1 MTKREN
7 VSSRE
12 KEQTIA
18 LSAVFQAAE
27 LVAVLAKTGKVDYAS
42 LQPLLESLLM
52 VNAAST
58 EDIYGGQWDCSSNL
72 ALGRR
77 ITKQALGKERSSV
90 NPDTLRYA
98 LSLIHLENK
107 LSKAPEM
114 LSLIGQKIGQI
125 EQKKAHYDS
134 VLHENMLASIS
145 GMYQDT
151 LSKLSFRIQVH
162 GDSRFLQQ
170 PHVANQVRAILMS
183 GIRAAML
190 WRQLGG
196 KRWHLIFKRKAL
208 LTALESRS

>member
-1 MTKREN
+1 M
-7 VSSRE
+7 SSRE
-12 KEQTIA
+12 KEQSIA

-27 LVAVLAKTGKVDYAS
+27 LVSILAKTGQVDKDS
-42 LQPLLESLLM
+42 LAPMLNSILT
-52 VNAAST
+52 VNASST
-58 EDIYGGQWDCSSNL
+58 EDIYGGQWDCQTHL
-72 ALGRR
+72 ALGRKVSR
-77 ITKQALGKERSSV
+77 KALGKERSSV

-107 LSKAPEM
+107 LSKAPDM

-134 VLHENMLASIS
+134 VLHENMIASIS

-151 LSKLSFRIQVH
+151 LSKLPFRIQVH

-170 PHVANQVRAILMS
+170 PQVANQVRAILMS

-196 KRWHLIFKRKAL
+196 KRWHLVFKRKAL
-208 LTALESRS
+208 LQALDARP

>member
-1 MTKREN
+1 M
-7 VSSRE
+7 SSRE

-27 LVAVLAKTGKVDYAS
+27 LVAVLAKTGKVDNAS

-183 GIRAAML
+183 GIRAVML

>member
-1 MTKREN
+1 

-18 LSAVFQAAE
+18 LSAIFQAAE
-27 LVAVLAKTGKVDYAS
+27 LVSILAKTGQVDNAS

-58 EDIYGGQWDCSSNL
+58 EDIYGGQWDCSTNL
-72 ALGRR
+72 ALGRKISR
-77 ITKQALGKERSSV
+77 QALGKERSSV

-107 LSKAPEM
+107 LAKTPEM
-114 LSLIGQKIGQI
+114 LSTIGQKIAQI
-125 EQKKAHYDS
+125 EQKKAHYES

-170 PHVANQVRAILMS
+170 PQVANQVRAILMS

-208 LTALESRS
+208 LNALESRH

>member
-1 MTKREN
+1 M
-7 VSSRE
+7 SSRE

-27 LVAVLAKTGKVDYAS
+27 LVAVLAKTGKVDNTS

-196 KRWHLIFKRKAL
+196 KRWHLIFKRKGL
-208 LTALESRS
+208 LNAVESRR

>member
-1 MTKREN
+1 M
-7 VSSRE
+7 SSRE

-27 LVAVLAKTGKVDYAS
+27 LVAVLAKTGKVDNAS

>member
-1 MTKREN
+1 M
-7 VSSRE
+7 SSRE

-27 LVAVLAKTGKVDYAS
+27 LVSILAKTGQVDNAS
-42 LQPLLESLLM
+42 LQPMLDSILM

-58 EDIYGGQWDCSSNL
+58 EDVYGGQWDCQSNL
-72 ALGRR
+72 ALGRKISR
-77 ITKQALGKERSSV
+77 QALGKERSSV

-98 LSLIHLENK
+98 LSLIHLEHK
-107 LSKAPEM
+107 LSKAPDM
-114 LSLIGQKIGQI
+114 LSVIGQKIAQI

-151 LSKLSFRIQVH
+151 LSKLPFRIQVH

-170 PHVANQVRAILMS
+170 PQVANQVRAILMS

-208 LTALESRS
+208 LNALESRS

>member
-1 MTKREN
+1 M
-7 VSSRE
+7 SRE

-27 LVAVLAKTGKVDYAS
+27 LVSILAKTGKVDNES
-42 LQPLLESLLM
+42 LKPLLDSILM
-52 VNAAST
+52 LNAAST
-58 EDIYGGQWDCSSNL
+58 EDIYGGQWDCRSNL

-77 ITKQALGKERSSV
+77 IAQQALGKERSSV

-107 LSKAPEM
+107 LSKTPEM
-114 LSLIGQKIGQI
+114 LSQIGQSIINI
-125 EQKKAHYDS
+125 EQKKAHYES
-134 VLHENMLASIS
+134 VLHDNMLASIS

-151 LSKLSFRIQVH
+151 LSKLPFRIQVH

-170 PHVANQVRAILMS
+170 PQISNQVRAILMA

-208 LTALESRS
+208 LSALEARH

>member
-1 MTKREN
+1 M
-7 VSSRE
+7 SSRE
-12 KEQTIA
+12 KEQSIA

-27 LVAVLAKTGKVDYAS
+27 LVAILAKTGKVDNTA
-42 LQPLLESLLM
+42 LQPMIDSVLLI
-52 VNAAST
+52 NASST
-58 EDIYGGQWDCSSNL
+58 EDIYGGQWDYQSNL
-72 ALGRR
+72 SLGRNVA
-77 ITKQALGKERSSV
+77 KKALGKERSSV

-98 LSLIHLENK
+98 LSLVHLENK
-107 LSKAPEM
+107 LAKTPQM
-114 LSLIGQKIGQI
+114 LSTIGQKISQI

-134 VLHENMLASIS
+134 VLHENIIASIS

-151 LSKLSFRIQVH
+151 LSTLPFRIQVQ

-170 PHVANQVRAILMS
+170 PYIANQVRAILMS

-208 LTALESRS
+208 LSALESRS

>member
-1 MTKREN
+1 M
-7 VSSRE
+7 SSRE

-18 LSAVFQAAE
+18 LSAIFQAAE
-27 LVAVLAKTGKVDYAS
+27 LVSILAKTGQVDNAS
-42 LQPLLESLLM
+42 LQPLLDSLLM

-58 EDIYGGQWDCSSNL
+58 EDIYGGQWDCSTNL
-72 ALGRR
+72 ALGRKISR
-77 ITKQALGKERSSV
+77 QALGKERSSV

-98 LSLIHLENK
+98 LSIIHLENK
-107 LSKAPEM
+107 LAKAPEM
-114 LSLIGQKIGQI
+114 LSTIGQKIAQI
-125 EQKKAHYDS
+125 EQKKAHYES

-151 LSKLSFRIQVH
+151 LSKLPFRIQVH

-170 PHVANQVRAILMS
+170 PQVANQVRAILMS

-208 LTALESRS
+208 LNALESRN

>member
-1 MTKREN
+1 M
-7 VSSRE
+7 SSRE

-27 LVAVLAKTGKVDYAS
+27 LVSILARTGQVDNAS
-42 LQPLLESLLM
+42 LQPMLDSILM
-52 VNAAST
+52 LNAAST
-58 EDIYGGQWDCSSNL
+58 EDIYGGQWDYPSHL
-72 ALGRR
+72 ALGRK
-77 ITKQALGKERSSV
+77 ITRQALGKDRSSV
-90 NPDTLRYA
+90 NPETLRYT
-98 LSLIHLENK
+98 LSIIHLEGK
-107 LSKAPEM
+107 LAKAPDM
-114 LSLIGQKIGQI
+114 LSVIGQKIVQI

-151 LSKLSFRIQVH
+151 LSKLPFRIQVQ
-162 GDSRFLQQ
+162 GDSRYLQQ
-170 PHVANQVRAILMS
+170 PQVANQVRAILMS

-208 LTALESRS
+208 LNALEARH

>member
-1 MTKREN
+1 M
-7 VSSRE
+7 SSRE

-27 LVAVLAKTGKVDYAS
+27 LVSILAKTGKVDNAS
-42 LQPLLESLLM
+42 LQPLLDSILM
-52 VNAAST
+52 LNAGST
-58 EDIYGGQWDCSSNL
+58 EDIYGGQWDCQSNL

-77 ITKQALGKERSSV
+77 ITRQALGKERSSV

-107 LSKAPEM
+107 LSKTPEK
-114 LSLIGQKIGQI
+114 LSQIGQKITHI
-125 EQKKAHYDS
+125 EQKKAHYES

-151 LSKLSFRIQVH
+151 LSKLPFRIQVH

-170 PHVANQVRAILMS
+170 PQISNQVRAILMA

-208 LTALESRS
+208 LNALESRN

>member
-1 MTKREN
+1 M
-7 VSSRE
+7 SSRE

-27 LVAVLAKTGKVDYAS
+27 LVAVLAKTGKVDNAS

-162 GDSRFLQQ
+162 GDSQFLQQ

-208 LTALESRS
+208 LNALESRS

>member
-1 MTKREN
+1 M
-7 VSSRE
+7 SSRE

-18 LSAVFQAAE
+18 LSAIFQAAE
-27 LVAVLAKTGKVDYAS
+27 LVSILAKTGQVDNAS

-58 EDIYGGQWDCSSNL
+58 EDIYGGQWDYSTNL
-72 ALGRR
+72 ALGRKISR
-77 ITKQALGKERSSV
+77 QALGKERSSV

-107 LSKAPEM
+107 LSKTPEM
-114 LSLIGQKIGQI
+114 LSTIGQKIAQI
-125 EQKKAHYDS
+125 EQKKAHYES
-134 VLHENMLASIS
+134 VLHENMVASIS

-170 PHVANQVRAILMS
+170 PQVANQVRAILMS

-208 LTALESRS
+208 LNALESRH

>member
-1 MTKREN
+1 

-18 LSAVFQAAE
+18 LSAIFQAAE
-27 LVAVLAKTGKVDYAS
+27 LVSILAKTGQVDNAS

-58 EDIYGGQWDCSSNL
+58 EDIYGGQWDYSTNL
-72 ALGRR
+72 ALGRKISR
-77 ITKQALGKERSSV
+77 QALGKERSSV

-107 LSKAPEM
+107 LSKTPEM
-114 LSLIGQKIGQI
+114 LSTIGQKIAQI
-125 EQKKAHYDS
+125 EQKKAHYES
-134 VLHENMLASIS
+134 VLHENMVASIS

-170 PHVANQVRAILMS
+170 PQVANQVRAILMS

-208 LTALESRS
+208 LSALESRN

>member
-27 LVAVLAKTGKVDYAS
+27 LVAVLAKTGKVDNAS
-42 LQPLLESLLM
+42 LQSLLESLLM

>member
-1 MTKREN
+1 M
-7 VSSRE
+7 SSRE

-18 LSAVFQAAE
+18 LTAIFQAAE
-27 LVAVLAKTGKVDYAS
+27 LVSILAKTGQVDNAS
-42 LQPLLESLLM
+42 LQPLLDSLLM

-58 EDIYGGQWDCSSNL
+58 EDIYGGQWDCSTNL
-72 ALGRR
+72 ALGRKISR
-77 ITKQALGKERSSV
+77 QALGKERSSV

-107 LSKAPEM
+107 LAKTPEM
-114 LSLIGQKIGQI
+114 LSTIGQKIAQI
-125 EQKKAHYDS
+125 EQKKAHYES

-170 PHVANQVRAILMS
+170 PQVANQVRAILMA

-208 LTALESRS
+208 LNALESRN

>member
-1 MTKREN
+1 M
-7 VSSRE
+7 SSRE

-27 LVAVLAKTGKVDYAS
+27 LVSILAKTGKVDNAS
-42 LQPLLESLLM
+42 LQPLLDSILM
-52 VNAAST
+52 LNAGST
-58 EDIYGGQWDCSSNL
+58 EDIYGGQWDCQSNL

-77 ITKQALGKERSSV
+77 ITRQALGKERSSV

-107 LSKAPEM
+107 LSKTPEM
-114 LSLIGQKIGQI
+114 LSQIGQKITHI
-125 EQKKAHYDS
+125 EQKKAHYES

-151 LSKLSFRIQVH
+151 LSKLPFRIQVH

-170 PHVANQVRAILMS
+170 PQISNQVRAILMA

-208 LTALESRS
+208 LNALESRN

>member
-1 MTKREN
+1 M
-7 VSSRE
+7 SSRE

-18 LSAVFQAAE
+18 LSAIFQAAE
-27 LVAVLAKTGKVDYAS
+27 LVSILAKTGQVDNVS

-58 EDIYGGQWDCSSNL
+58 EDIYGGQWDCSTNL
-72 ALGRR
+72 ALGRKISR
-77 ITKQALGKERSSV
+77 QALGKERSSV

-107 LSKAPEM
+107 LAKTPEM
-114 LSLIGQKIGQI
+114 LSTIGQKIAQI
-125 EQKKAHYDS
+125 EQKKAHYES

-170 PHVANQVRAILMS
+170 PQVANQVRAILMS

-208 LTALESRS
+208 LNALESRH

>member
-1 MTKREN
+1 M
-7 VSSRE
+7 SSRE

-18 LSAVFQAAE
+18 LSAIFQAAE
-27 LVAVLAKTGKVDYAS
+27 LVSILAKTGQVDNTK
-42 LQPLLESLLM
+42 LQPLLDSLLM
-52 VNAAST
+52 VNATST
-58 EDIYGGQWDCSSNL
+58 EDIYGGQWDYASHL
-72 ALGRR
+72 ALGRKICR
-77 ITKQALGKERSSV
+77 QALGKERSSV

-114 LSLIGQKIGQI
+114 LSSIGQKIAQI

-151 LSKLSFRIQVH
+151 LSKLPFRIQVR

-170 PHVANQVRAILMS
+170 PQVANQVRAILMA

-208 LTALESRS
+208 LNALEARN

>member
-27 LVAVLAKTGKVDYAS
+27 LVAVLAKTGKVDNTS

-77 ITKQALGKERSSV
+77 ITRQALGKERSSV

>member
-1 MTKREN
+1 MSN
-7 VSSRE
+7 RE

-18 LSAVFQAAE
+18 LSAIFQAAE
-27 LVAVLAKTGKVDYAS
+27 LVSILAKTGQVDNDS
-42 LQPLLESLLM
+42 LKPLVESLL
-52 VNAAST
+52 VINTDTT
-58 EDIYGGQWDCSSNL
+58 EDIYGGKWDYSSNL
-72 ALGRR
+72 ALGRKISR
-77 ITKQALGKERSSV
+77 QALGKERSSV

-107 LSKAPEM
+107 LSKTPEM
-114 LSLIGQKIGQI
+114 LSTIGQKISQI
-125 EQKKAHYDS
+125 EQKKAHYES

-170 PHVANQVRAILMS
+170 PQVANQVRTILMA

-208 LTALESRS
+208 LNALESRN

>member
-1 MTKREN
+1 M
-7 VSSRE
+7 SSKE

-18 LSAVFQAAE
+18 LSAIFQAAE
-27 LVAVLAKTGKVDYAS
+27 LVSILAKTGQVDNAS

-72 ALGRR
+72 ALGRKISR
-77 ITKQALGKERSSV
+77 QALGKERSSV

-107 LSKAPEM
+107 LAKTPDM
-114 LSLIGQKIGQI
+114 LSTIGQKIAQI
-125 EQKKAHYDS
+125 EQKKAHYEN

-151 LSKLSFRIQVH
+151 LSKLSFRIQVQ

-170 PHVANQVRAILMS
+170 PQVANQVRAILMA

-208 LTALESRS
+208 LSALESRN

>member
-1 MTKREN
+1 M
-7 VSSRE
+7 SSKE

-27 LVAVLAKTGKVDYAS
+27 LVAVLAKTGKVDNAA
-42 LQPLLESLLM
+42 LQPMIESILL
-52 VNAAST
+52 VNAPST
-58 EDIYGGQWDCSSNL
+58 EDIYGGQWDCQSNL
-72 ALGRR
+72 SLGRSVTR
-77 ITKQALGKERSSV
+77 KALSKDRSSV

-98 LSLIHLENK
+98 LSLVHLESK
-107 LSKAPEM
+107 LTKTPQM
-114 LSLIGQKIGQI
+114 LSTIGQQISQI

-134 VLHENMLASIS
+134 LLHENIIAAIS
-145 GMYQDT
+145 GMYQET
-151 LSKLSFRIQVH
+151 LSTLPFRIQVQ

-170 PHVANQVRAILMS
+170 PHIANQVRTILMS

-208 LTALESRS
+208 LKALESRS

>member
-1 MTKREN
+1 M
-7 VSSRE
+7 SSRE
-12 KEQTIA
+12 KEQTVA

-27 LVAVLAKTGKVDYAS
+27 LVSILAKTGQVDNAS
-42 LQPLLESLLM
+42 LKPMLDSILM
-52 VNAAST
+52 VSSAST
-58 EDIYGGQWDCSSNL
+58 DDVYGGQWDCQSNL
-72 ALGRR
+72 ALGRKISR
-77 ITKQALGKERSSV
+77 QALGKERSSV

-98 LSLIHLENK
+98 LSMIHLEHK
-107 LSKAPEM
+107 LSKAPDM
-114 LSLIGQKIGQI
+114 LSVIGQKIAQI

-170 PHVANQVRAILMS
+170 PQVANQVRAILMS

-208 LTALESRS
+208 LNALESRS